1 MIEVDYR
8 LFGFLKAKQIFWGDY
23 LPSCEGYDYIHC
35 QNYFNDIPYHHP
47 YIRTESHTSII
58 DLTKDSD
65 QLFGQVHKKR
75 RNILRQGF
83 KRGYSINNQKLTPDI
98 LGEFQRLY
106 KRFTLPKGALSLL
119 TGHPLPALSPYMTVF
134 IGEFDNIIYEIML
147 LIHDGN
153 IVRCHKVTRNED
165 HPCHKDCY
173 YLGSVLLWEV
183 LMFFKELGYKI
194 FDFGGIVLDPMA
206 PMYPVSRYK
215 MSFGG
220 ETKVTYWYQAKISL
234 VTRWLD
240 QMKPIVR
247 RLIK

>member
-8 LFGFLKAKQIFWGDY
+8 HFGFLKAKQIFWGDH
-23 LPSCEGYDYIHC
+23 LPSCKGYDFIYC
-35 QNYFNDIPYHHP
+35 KNYFIDLPYPHP
-47 YIRTESHTSII
+47 FSRIECHTNII

-65 QLFGQVHKKR
+65 QLFAQVREKR

-83 KRGYSINNQKLTPDI
+83 KMGYSIKNQKLTPDI
-98 LGEFQRLY
+98 LREFQRLY
-106 KRFTLPKGALSLL
+106 KRFTLPKGALQFL
-119 TGHPLPALSPYMTVF
+119 TWHHLTALSPHMTVF
-134 IGEFDNIIYEIML
+134 IGEFDDIIYEIML
-147 LIHDGN
+147 LIHDGD

-165 HPCHKDCY
+165 HPRHKDCY
-173 YLGSVLLWEV
+173 YLGSVLQWEV
-183 LMFFKELGYKI
+183 LMFFKASGYKI

-220 ETKVTYWYQAKISL
+220 ETTPTYWYQAKISGL
-234 VTRWLD
+234 TRLLD
-240 QMKPIVR
+240 QVKPFVK